1 MTLQGLNGAN
11 RFTEALGLGVRRQF
25 GPGGIFDTRTERGSA
40 TAYSIAL
47 FLVLI
52 AALARWGLGL
62 LSPLL
67 LPFTAFY
74 PAVLFASYIG
84 GFRVGIFAAILGAL
98 IGWWGFLPPQFAFF
112 PLDPDG
118 WVYILTYAGVCALI
132 IWGAGSY
139 RNLAETSHK
148 LAARLQDEEN
158 FRRLAL
164 EELSHRLKNKVS
176 TILSIISFP
185 LREHQKLRDEIAGR
199 LAALSGD

>member
-118 WVYILTYAGVCALI
+118 WVYILTYMRACA
-132 IWGAGSY
+132 
-139 RNLAETSHK
+139 R
-148 LAARLQDEEN
+148 
-158 FRRLAL
+158 
-164 EELSHRLKNKVS
+164 
-176 TILSIISFP
+176 
-185 LREHQKLRDEIAGR
+185 
-199 LAALSGD
+199 